1 MKTFSNRV
9 NAITASP
16 TLAMNGLAKQMQ
28 EEGID
33 VINLGVGEPDFQT
46 PKNISDAAIEAIQ
59 AQKTSFY
66 TPASGLPALKQ
77 AIVENVSKRYEAAI
91 TTQNVSVT
99 TGAKLSLY
107 VLMQVLLNPG
117 DTVVTAAPEWVS
129 YVEQIKLAGGELIE
143 VHSESSS
150 MKLTVSDLDKIKET
164 VKLVIVN
171 SPTNPTGQ
179 VYSKQEIQDI
189 LDWSNTHGVYVIL
202 DEIYGQLVYNGAEF
216 TSGLQLQHLENSAMI
231 IVDGVSKA
239 YSMTGWRIGWTLASS
254 EIISAMNKLLGH
266 MTSNP
271 TVAAQYAAI
280 EALNGEQDTVE
291 NMRQAFEQRLNTT
304 FEAINKINGVH
315 VDVKPQGAFYLF
327 PQVDEKLMK
336 LVGVSN
342 TVELSTKI
350 LEEAHVALPAGEGFG
365 MPGYLRLSYA
375 KDQDTLN
382 EAVLRLTQFFKKY
395 TKD

>member
-9 NAITASP
+9 AAITASP
-16 TLAMNGLAKQMQ
+16 TLAMNALAKQMQ
-28 EEGID
+28 TDGID

-66 TPASGLPALKQ
+66 TPASGLLALKQ
-77 AIVENVSKRYEAAI
+77 AIVENVAQRYKSGI

-117 DTVVTAAPEWVS
+117 DAVVTAAPEWVS

-143 VHSESSS
+143 IHSESSS

-189 LDWSNTHGVYVIL
+189 LDWSNEHGTYVIL

-216 TSGLQLQHLENSAMI
+216 TSGLQLQQLENSAMI

-291 NMRQAFEQRLNTT
+291 KMRQAFEQRLNVT
-304 FEAINKINGVH
+304 FDAINQISGLH

-327 PQVDEKLMK
+327 PKVDEKLMK
-336 LVGVSN
+336 QVGVSN
-342 TVELSTKI
+342 TVALSTKI

-375 KDQDTLN
+375 KDQNTLN

>member
-16 TLAMNGLAKQMQ
+16 TLVMNGLAKQMQ
-28 EEGID
+28 AEGID

-77 AIVENVSKRYEAAI
+77 AIVENVSQRYEAAI

-150 MKLTVSDLDKIKET
+150 MKLTISDLDKIKET

-202 DEIYGQLVYNGAEF
+202 DEIYGQLVYNGADRK
-216 TSGLQLQHLENSAMI
+216 S
-231 IVDGVSKA
+231 VV
-239 YSMTGWRIGWTLASS
+239 
-254 EIISAMNKLLGH
+254 
-266 MTSNP
+266 
-271 TVAAQYAAI
+271 
-280 EALNGEQDTVE
+280 
-291 NMRQAFEQRLNTT
+291 
-304 FEAINKINGVH
+304 
-315 VDVKPQGAFYLF
+315 
-327 PQVDEKLMK
+327 
-336 LVGVSN
+336 
-342 TVELSTKI
+342 
-350 LEEAHVALPAGEGFG
+350 
-365 MPGYLRLSYA
+365 
-375 KDQDTLN
+375 
-382 EAVLRLTQFFKKY
+382 
-395 TKD
+395 

>member
-9 NAITASP
+9 AAITASP
-16 TLAMNGLAKQMQ
+16 TLAMNALAKQMQ
-28 EEGID
+28 TDGID

-66 TPASGLPALKQ
+66 TPASGLLALKQ
-77 AIVENVSKRYEAAI
+77 AIVENVAQRYKSGI

-117 DTVVTAAPEWVS
+117 DAVVTAAPEWVS

-143 VHSESSS
+143 IHSESSS

-189 LDWSNTHGVYVIL
+189 LDWSNAHGTYVIL

-216 TSGLQLQHLENSAMI
+216 TSGLQLQQLENSAMI

-291 NMRQAFEQRLNTT
+291 KMRQAFEQRLNVT
-304 FEAINKINGVH
+304 FDAINQISGLH

-327 PQVDEKLMK
+327 PKVDEKLMK
-336 LVGVSN
+336 QVGVSN
-342 TVELSTKI
+342 TVALSTKI

-375 KDQDTLN
+375 KDQNTLN

>member
-9 NAITASP
+9 AAITASP
-16 TLAMNGLAKQMQ
+16 TLAMNALAKQMQ
-28 EEGID
+28 AEGID

-66 TPASGLPALKQ
+66 TPASGLLGLKQ
-77 AIVENVSKRYEAAI
+77 AIVKNVDQRYKSGI

-117 DTVVTAAPEWVS
+117 DAVVTAAPEWVS

-143 VHSESSS
+143 IHSESSS

-164 VKLVIVN
+164 VKLIIVN

-189 LDWSNTHGVYVIL
+189 LDWSNAHGTYVIL

-216 TSGLQLQHLENSAMI
+216 TSGLQLQQLENSAMI

-291 NMRQAFEQRLNTT
+291 KMRQAFEQRLNVT
-304 FEAINKINGVH
+304 FDAINQISGLH

-327 PQVDEKLMK
+327 PKVDDKLMK
-336 LVGVSN
+336 QVGVSN
-342 TVELSTKI
+342 TVALSTKI